1 MAVRCSGRLASSP
14 IFCSKVGIRMLLLFR
29 LTTRIE
35 LLSYKLSSPDYFCL
49 SDTGTLFLEPH
60 HTGTRSGWIEVICG
74 SMFSGKTEEIIRRLK
89 RAEIA
94 RQQVEIFKPAIDVR
108 YHMHD
113 IVSHN
118 NQNRIRSTPVESSSS
133 ILLLAG
139 DAQVVGIDEAQFF
152 DDALPQVAERLAA
165 QGKRVIVA
173 GLDMDFTGAPFGP
186 IPHLLAKAEYIT
198 KLHAICARCGG
209 LASYSYRKAGGEQ
222 KILLGELDS
231 YEARCRSCFYDA
243 ESGHALI

>member
-1 MAVRCSGRLASSP
+1 M
-14 IFCSKVGIRMLLLFR
+14 
-29 LTTRIE
+29 
-35 LLSYKLSSPDYFCL
+35 
-49 SDTGTLFLEPH
+49 FLEPH
-60 HTGTRSGWIEVICG
+60 HNGSRSGWIEVICG
-74 SMFSGKTEEIIRRLK
+74 SMFSGKTEEIIRRLR

-108 YHMHD
+108 YHALD

-118 NQNRIRSTPVESSSS
+118 RETRIRSTPVEGAAS

-152 DDALPQVAERLAA
+152 DDGLPDVASRLAA
-165 QGKRVIVA
+165 KGVRVIVA

-186 IPHLLAKAEYIT
+186 IPLLLARAEYIT

-209 LASYSYRKAGGEQ
+209 LAAFSYRKTVGGA
-222 KILLGELDS
+222 KILLGEQDV
-231 YEARCRSCFYDA
+231 YEARCRSCFVA
-243 ESGHALI
+243 GMA

>member
-1 MAVRCSGRLASSP
+1 M
-14 IFCSKVGIRMLLLFR
+14 
-29 LTTRIE
+29 
-35 LLSYKLSSPDYFCL
+35 
-49 SDTGTLFLEPH
+49 FLEPH
-60 HTGTRSGWIEVICG
+60 HTGNRTGWIEVICG

-94 RQQVEIFKPAIDVR
+94 RQKVEIFKPTIDVR
-108 YHMHD
+108 YHMED

-118 NQNRIRSTPVESSSS
+118 NQNRIRSTPVENATS

-139 DAQVVGIDEAQFF
+139 DAEVVGIDEAQFF
-152 DDALPQVAERLAA
+152 DEALPEVAEHLAS
-165 QGKRVIVA
+165 QGRRVIVA

-209 LASYSYRKAGGEQ
+209 LASYSYRKTDGGGQ
-222 KILLGELDS
+222 ILIGELDV
-231 YEARCRSCFYDA
+231 YEARCRTCFNV
-243 ESGHALI
+243 GK

>member
-1 MAVRCSGRLASSP
+1 MF
-14 IFCSKVGIRMLLLFR
+14 I
-29 LTTRIE
+29 
-35 LLSYKLSSPDYFCL
+35 
-49 SDTGTLFLEPH
+49 EPH
-60 HTGTRSGWIEVICG
+60 HNGSRTGWIEVICG

-108 YHMHD
+108 YHMSD

-118 NQNRIRSTPVESSSS
+118 NENRIRSTPVESSAS

-152 DDALPQVAERLAA
+152 DDGLPQVAERLASL
-165 QGKRVIVA
+165 GVRVIIA

-186 IPHLLAKAEYIT
+186 MPLLLARAEYIT

-209 LASYSYRKAGGEQ
+209 LAAYTYRKTEAETQILIGEQ
-222 KILLGELDS
+222 DI
-231 YEARCRSCFYDA
+231 YEARCRACFR
-243 ESGHALI
+243 EGQ